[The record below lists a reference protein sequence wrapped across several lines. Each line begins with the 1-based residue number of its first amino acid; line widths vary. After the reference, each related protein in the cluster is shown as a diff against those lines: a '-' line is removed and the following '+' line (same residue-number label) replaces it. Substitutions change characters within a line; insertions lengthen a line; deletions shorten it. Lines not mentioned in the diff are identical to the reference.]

1 MLGGISLGLNK
12 RRKVLFLGLS
22 GKSLERASWSV
33 ELLVSCVVVI
43 DADGGTVGTL
53 LCLVSEPSEL
63 REILSNSKGST
74 EDCICCAIATTL

>member
-12 RRKVLFLGLS
+12 RRKVLFWGLS
-22 GKSLERASWSV
+22 GTSLERASWS
-33 ELLVSCVVVI
+33 VI
-43 DADGGTVGTL
+43 DADGGTVGNL

-74 EDCICCAIATTL
+74 EH